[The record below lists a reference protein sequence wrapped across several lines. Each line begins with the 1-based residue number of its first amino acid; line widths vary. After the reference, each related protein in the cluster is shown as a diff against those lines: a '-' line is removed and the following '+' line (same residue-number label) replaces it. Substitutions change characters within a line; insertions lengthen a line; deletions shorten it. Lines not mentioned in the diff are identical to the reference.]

1 LRELRAL
8 ASSCAELAESFDVG
22 DVATF
27 EALPAWRSA
36 DRLERAAAAI
46 KTMLAAKVEE
56 AAAWKAAGCRSPA
69 EHLARLG
76 GTTVSVARQSLET
89 SKKLAE
95 LPQTQQALQQGTVSA
110 VQAAAIA
117 SAAAVDID
125 AESRLLT
132 LAQKTNI
139 TELRDEC
146 LRARAAADPDP
157 DATYQRIH
165 RNRTARSYT
174 DGQGAW
180 NFHACGPADLGSRIE
195 TALAPL
201 IDAAFDRARS
211 DGRQELRDAYVF
223 DALVA
228 LADTSVEG
236 TTEKA
241 TRSKPRYLGL
251 IRADAEALQ
260 RGAVEGEEVCE
271 IVGVGPVPV
280 RTARELLG
288 DAILKMVITKGVDV
302 ANVVH
307 LGRGPTAA
315 QRVALLWQQPKCSNV
330 ACSSSYVQVDH
341 RKPWAAKQETV
352 LSNLD
357 PLCPHCHRLKTN
369 CGWSLVDG
377 TGRRAFV
384 APTDPRRPKHKPPP

>member
-8 ASSCAELAESFDVG
+8 ASSCVTFAGSFDVD
-22 DVATF
+22 DVAVVQ
-27 EALPAWRSA
+27 ALPAWQAA
-36 DRLERAAAAI
+36 DRMERAAAAM
-46 KTMLAAKVEE
+46 KTMLAARVEE
-56 AAAWKAAGCRSPA
+56 AAAWKAGGYRSPA

-76 GTTVSVARQSLET
+76 GTTVSVARRSLET
-89 SKKLAE
+89 SKHLAE
-95 LPQTQQALQQGTVSA
+95 LPGTASALQRGKVSVA
-110 VQAAAIA
+110 QAAAIA
-117 SAAAVDID
+117 SAAAID
-125 AESRLLT
+125 MGAEARLLA
-132 LAQKTNI
+132 LAPKTNVN
-139 TELRDEC
+139 ELHEEC
-146 LRARAAADPDP
+146 LRTRAAAEADP

-165 RNRTARSYT
+165 RNRRARTHT
-174 DGQGAW
+174 DGEGAW
-180 NFHACGPADLGSRIE
+180 HLHACGPADLGSRIE

-201 IDAAFDRARS
+201 IDAAFDRARV
-211 DGRQELRDAYVF
+211 DERRELRDAYVF

-228 LADTSVEG
+228 LSDTSVEG

-260 RGAVEGEEVCE
+260 RGAVQGEEVCE
-271 IVGVGPVPV
+271 IVGIGPVPV

-384 APTDPRRPKHKPPP
+384 APTDPRHPRHKPPP